1 LAPGD
6 EIIITENQQAIAR
19 IVSEQTREVKQR
31 PAPGMFP
38 ESIVCMPPD
47 FDAPL
52 EEFKEYMD
60 WNSCSLHIL
69 SCGWQAGMWCWHCPH
84 EKPSPIPQ
92 PHAPGVMALP
102 NHHRDPFDRIMIAI
116 ELDGLCWIPSVKTL
130 GIELA
135 DAGLGLSE
143 MIAGRESTGVDF
155 LAGVGAGRAKLLL
168 SRIPAASAA
177 PISAAP

>member
-1 LAPGD
+1 
-6 EIIITENQQAIAR
+6 
-19 IVSEQTREVKQR
+19 
-31 PAPGMFP
+31 
-38 ESIVCMPPD
+38 
-47 FDAPL
+47 
-52 EEFKEYMD
+52 
-60 WNSCSLHIL
+60 
-69 SCGWQAGMWCWHCPH
+69 
-84 EKPSPIPQ
+84 
-92 PHAPGVMALP
+92 MALP

-177 PISAAP
+177 PVPAAP